1 MEVEKNRTEAQK
13 QRKNLIAE
21 TRALLQSEHS
31 NTLRSALDTV
41 RSEGLEELLPE
52 TLALFATTDL
62 ELRSYIFEFLID
74 IHSSALV
81 THLANALEKDYDAEV
96 LALILSV
103 CWQSPLDYSPLLERL
118 LPFMSHPNLQV
129 VIETMTSLEIA
140 FDHAS
145 RTQLEFALKALKQ
158 MQKEEKRQE
167 VRLLLEELQ
176 STCSRCLQQVIN
188 NEREKKQEA
197 HHHHEHCDCGHE
209 HCEHE
214 H

>member
-1 MEVEKNRTEAQK
+1 MEVENSTEAQK
-13 QRKNLIAE
+13 QRRNLIAE
-21 TRALLQSEHS
+21 TRSLLQSEHS
-31 NTLRSALDTV
+31 STLRSALDTV

-52 TLALFATTDL
+52 TLALLATTDL
-62 ELRSYIFEFLID
+62 ELRQYIFEFLID

-81 THLANALEKDYDAEV
+81 THLANALEKDYEADL
-96 LALILSV
+96 LALLISL

-188 NEREKKQEA
+188 NEREEKQEA